1 MNAQREEQ
9 LGREILAR
17 LFNLDTKQNPLD
29 SYVISRTDEASD
41 PTYYGFV
48 DNLGNWYIMRIT
60 GNDTFEYF
68 KSTNV
73 VDFYGTG
80 VGWDNRASL
89 SYDEYSIIFNP
100 QN

>member
-1 MNAQREEQ
+1 MNPQREEQ

-29 SYVISRTDEASD
+29 AYVISRTDDASD
-41 PTYYGFV
+41 PAYYGFTDT
-48 DNLGNWYIMRIT
+48 DNNWYIMKIT
-60 GNDTFEYF
+60 GNSTFEYF

-80 VGWDNRASL
+80 VGWDARASL
-89 SYDEYSIIFNP
+89 AYDDYGTIF
-100 QN
+100 